1 MKRLFFLPVLLLVAL
16 LCLGGCFGTEEPPIG
31 PPGSET
37 DELPTLNGIT
47 FGIGEADATLLW
59 NSNHAILIDAGEDED
74 AAEILRFMQR
84 KGIKKLDALIVT
96 HFDKD
101 HVGGADGILNG
112 VAVDAVYETFAI
124 AEKETTADVI
134 SYRAVL
140 SQKAMQA
147 TVVRE
152 RTELTFGDAKYV
164 IYPPEKNS
172 YNKKESNNS
181 SLAVHLTYGETAF
194 LFAADAMEDRINEL
208 VRIEG
213 LTCDLLKVPY
223 HGNHLSNLPALLAH
237 TQPKYGI
244 ITCSDKNP
252 EAESKIADLRAA
264 NVTVFLTRMGDV
276 EYTSN
281 GLKVTV
287 R

>member
-1 MKRLFFLPVLLLVAL
+1 MKRLFFTSALLLLAL
-16 LCLGGCFGTEEPPIG
+16 LCLGGCLGTEEPPIG
-31 PPGSET
+31 PPGDT
-37 DELPTLNGIT
+37 TNALPNLNGIT
-47 FGIGEADATLLW
+47 FSIGEADATLLW
-59 NSNHAILIDAGEDED
+59 NESHAVLIDAGEEED
-74 AAEILRFMQR
+74 AAEILRYMQR

-112 VAVDAVYETFAI
+112 ITVNAVYETFAVE
-124 AEKETTADVI
+124 EKESTADVL
-134 SYRAVL
+134 SYRSVL
-140 SQKAMQA
+140 SQKAIEA

-152 RTELTFGDAKYV
+152 KTELTFGEAKYV
-164 IYPPEKNS
+164 IYPPEKES

-194 LFAADAMEDRINEL
+194 LIAADAMEDRINEL

-223 HGNHLSNLPALLAH
+223 HGDHVSNLPALLAH
-237 TQPKYGI
+237 VKPKYGI
-244 ITCSDKNP
+244 VTCSDKNP
-252 EAESKIADLRAA
+252 ESDTKIADLRAA
-264 NVTVFLTRMGDV
+264 DVTVFLTRMGDV